1 MLPLVST
8 AHLAYLL
15 SAVLAFTIYTQ
26 SALHACPAC
35 YVKVV
40 SKYLIGF
47 YFYVFLVSF
56 SNIRLILSNRTYS
69 VRIIASQ
76 KLVILSIMLCQD
88 QANTKQMQAVRI
100 KSSGFKSQLHY
111 QLSQALVAFYI
122 AVIYTCVLCTYVDEQ
137 SHM

>member
-15 SAVLAFTIYTQ
+15 SAVFAFTIYTQ

-35 YVKVV
+35 HVEVV

-56 SNIRLILSNRTYS
+56 SNIRLILSNRIYS

-76 KLVILSIMLCQD
+76 KLVILSIMLC
-88 QANTKQMQAVRI
+88 
-100 KSSGFKSQLHY
+100 
-111 QLSQALVAFYI
+111 
-122 AVIYTCVLCTYVDEQ
+122 
-137 SHM
+137 